1 MMRIETH
8 TSTPLTRLQKQDAA
22 GEQLQNLFNE
32 ILTSAGRPGYASAE
46 AYESE
51 NSIQDDI
58 QQDWNDWF
66 SVANTGNYPDDVD
79 ASSLPSDYG
88 NLLVRSYNEGGY
100 VDPQGFLKNLTK
112 DELATVQ
119 HVNRLADPINVD
131 ELTPEAALN
140 LLIPRP
146 AQIDLNYDGLTQV
159 GKGYM
164 IRFPDSRTPE
174 AVVNAWKETT
184 ADMDPM
190 ERSFYELQ
198 MKLPTLLAN
207 IQVDDQGRYVSHTEP
222 GDPNWVNPQADSNYS
237 YTELTEQ
244 MLDYL
249 DYFQHQIPKQQYEQ
263 QRAFYSALQQSL
275 LAHGAR

>member
-1 MMRIETH
+1 MRIETQ
-8 TSTPLTRLQKQDAA
+8 TSPTPTRQQKQDAA

-32 ILTSAGRPGYASAE
+32 ILTAAGRPGYASAE

-58 QQDWNDWF
+58 REDWNDWF
-66 SVANTGNYPDDVD
+66 SLTNAGNYPDEVD
-79 ASSLPSDYG
+79 AQALPRDYG
-88 NLLVRSYNEGGY
+88 DLLVRTYNEGGFA
-100 VDPQGFLKNLTK
+100 DPHGFLKNLTA

-119 HVNRLADPINVD
+119 HVNRLVDPID
-131 ELTPEAALN
+131 IDSLTPEAALN

-159 GKGYM
+159 GEAYM

-174 AVVNAWKETT
+174 AVVNAWNEAT
-184 ADMDPM
+184 ADMDPR
-190 ERSFYELQ
+190 EKIFYELQ

-207 IQVDDQGRYVSHTEP
+207 IHVDDQGRYVSHTEP

-237 YTELTEQ
+237 FTDLSQQ
-244 MLDYL
+244 MIDYL
-249 DYFQHQIPKQQYEQ
+249 DYFQHQIPKDRYEQ
-263 QRAFYSALQQSL
+263 QRAFYTQFKQSL
-275 LAHGAR
+275 QEHGAR